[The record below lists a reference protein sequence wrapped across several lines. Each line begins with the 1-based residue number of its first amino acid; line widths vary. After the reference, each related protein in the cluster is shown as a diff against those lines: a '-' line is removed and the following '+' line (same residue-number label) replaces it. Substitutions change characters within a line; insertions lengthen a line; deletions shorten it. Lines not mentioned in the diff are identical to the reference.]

1 MKVELIKEI
10 SIILPLHKQI
20 FGKEF
25 PMASYIKKGKCN
37 KFYIF
42 IYKIDELIVGYSI
55 IVRQEEISN
64 LYAWYGGVLPKYQNK
79 GINREFLEY
88 LLCFARDKG
97 YSSVTLASSN
107 MRPHMLRLAIKLGF
121 DIEDIK
127 KRTTGDGN
135 KIYFKYKIFPAN
147 IQKISLKTAE
157 ENATYFAELERK
169 AVELFKS
176 NCTKLEIVDVN
187 ELGLEYFLRY
197 LNSFTRQPE
206 IVIMKSKMNC
216 TIEKIVR
223 EYKGKVVFK

>member
-10 SIILPLHKQI
+10 SVILPLHKQI

-25 PMASYIKKGKCN
+25 PMTSYVKKGKNN
-37 KFYIF
+37 KFYMF
-42 IYKIDELIVGYSI
+42 IYKLEELIVGYSI

-64 LYAWYGGVLPKYQNK
+64 LYAWYGGVLPEYQNR

-88 LLCFARDKG
+88 LLCFAREKG

-121 DIEDIK
+121 DIDDIK

-135 KIYFKYKIFPAN
+135 KIYFKYRIFPDN
-147 IQKISLKTAE
+147 LQRISLKNVE
-157 ENATYFAELERK
+157 ENAIYFADLERK
-169 AVELFKS
+169 AVEIFKS

-187 ELGLEYFLRY
+187 ELGLKYFLRY
-197 LNSFTRQPE
+197 LNSFTRQPKITIKTVMNRKIEE
-206 IVIMKSKMNC
+206 II
-216 TIEKIVR
+216 R
-223 EYKGKVVFK
+223 EYKGKIVFE